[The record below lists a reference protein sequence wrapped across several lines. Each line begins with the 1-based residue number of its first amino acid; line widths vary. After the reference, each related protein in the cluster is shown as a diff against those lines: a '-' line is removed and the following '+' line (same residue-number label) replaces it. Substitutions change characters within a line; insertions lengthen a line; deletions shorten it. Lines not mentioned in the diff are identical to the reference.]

1 MNERKIVRRISFNK
15 SSLWQGVSFIATA
28 IGVVIAFSNLTL
40 GDARTFF
47 GVPIS
52 VLVMTLAI
60 VSSVGTY
67 LLSKYQEIIIYE
79 DGFLYRFTPFRKYDI
94 EFSEVYDINVISKGL
109 KKYRLEFEMIN
120 VEDQTIKFSHV
131 DDVKFNEIKNA
142 IISTWKIRKGYY
154 RRIPPPSL

>member
-1 MNERKIVRRISFNK
+1 
-15 SSLWQGVSFIATA
+15 
-28 IGVVIAFSNLTL
+28 
-40 GDARTFF
+40 
-47 GVPIS
+47 
-52 VLVMTLAI
+52 MTN

-94 EFSEVYDINVISKGL
+94 EFSEIYDINVISKGL

-142 IISTWKIRKGYY
+142 IISAWKIRKGYY
-154 RRIPPPSL
+154 RRTPPPPSL